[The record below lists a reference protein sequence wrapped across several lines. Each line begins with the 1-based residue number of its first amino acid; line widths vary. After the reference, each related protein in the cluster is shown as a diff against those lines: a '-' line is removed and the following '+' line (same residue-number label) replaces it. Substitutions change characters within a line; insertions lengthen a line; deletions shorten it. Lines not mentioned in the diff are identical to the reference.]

1 MIMNTWL
8 RYALVLSVLTA
19 SHLHARV
26 DVIDVTVKSSLIE
39 YRPDGMRSGEVGATH
54 LVGVPP
60 TGEVWIERVEAFT
73 ADGRAIAIGQS
84 DAWASIA
91 GEGMVRRQRVVELAF
106 APLLDGSEGVS
117 AERVVVELAYEDVSL
132 EAGEKVHRF
141 PYSHAE
147 SFYRQIVSNYEQA
160 ANWRVPRVR
169 RPSAKSAQ
177 LAGRWLRIIVGESG
191 MFRLTGEDLKRAGIV
206 LDEVDPQTLRLF
218 YGGGEALSEKV
229 VQPPSAWKEMG
240 LVVED
245 GDDGRFD
252 PADYVLFYGET
263 AQRWE
268 YESEE
273 AGYVWR
279 ENLYTDDNTYWL
291 GFSGGIQGKRQTR
304 RSGALSRKALPKPD
318 HYRVYTH
325 SEEEQFIL
333 YQTYGIK
340 SGYTWYGEDFRGN
353 ARNFRVLV
361 KDPVDSPV
369 EIRLGFIGIGGN
381 QSKFNVRWNGTQVGD
396 VSFDIPRPVQ
406 RALQSEGGPVEG
418 LNELGLFH
426 SGDPARFDWYELEY
440 DRGFTAER
448 NRLSFFS
455 PVVNTAAEYELTGFA
470 EEVPRIFEVSE
481 TLVEIED
488 FVYEPDRG
496 RVVFQDESLE
506 TPGHYVVGG
515 TTSWLSPKRIVEDRP
530 SALIS
535 GNNAADYVI
544 IYHRDFEDA
553 ATRLAA
559 WRASDDQWG
568 PPPTV
573 LPVDVQDVY
582 DEFSGGML
590 DPAALRNFL
599 SYAESNWQRP
609 PMFVLLM
616 GDGSYD
622 YKNNSKTSTGNWIPP
637 YQDGDSTYD
646 EWYTYL
652 LGDDELPDMAIGRI
666 PVQSA
671 VEAGD
676 IVNKIIAY
684 DNEPE
689 PGLWQSRVLLVA
701 DDVVNPDR
709 PLDVETFFLTDSEY
723 MARSTFP
730 KGINVDKLYLGQFP
744 FEGRNKPRARDEFI
758 RRYNEGSLILTYLG
772 HGNPDV
778 LAHEQMFRVS
788 RDLSEIANG
797 RRLPFFYT
805 AASQVGVFDDP
816 VKTSMPEEL
825 LKLSDGGVIGM
836 ISATRVGF
844 HLSNVLL
851 SAAFHRQMYRS
862 ERDGVPVGL
871 ALLEAKQIAR
881 QDLNASDLVGI
892 RNMRRY
898 SLFGDPLQRLA
909 LPRYQVELEI
919 DKPMSALGV
928 VEVSG
933 HVLDENGQR
942 AEEYNGHAWLQAFD
956 SGEMSLIDGLRYR
969 QVGAY
974 IFRGKYKVVGGR
986 FSGQFRVP
994 KDISY
999 GGIEGRISAY
1009 AWSDEA
1015 PTAYGALEDLL
1026 IAGTAPDV
1034 ESDTEGPQIRIGF
1047 EGVEVFNSGDRIAGQ
1062 PVFRIAISDPSG
1074 INITGETGH
1083 DIELSIDDET
1093 YTLTNLFNVLNGDYR
1108 EGVVTF
1114 SPPELELGEHT
1125 IRLKAWDTFNNSS
1138 RIEAVFEL
1146 VEMGEKPIQNTLFY
1160 PNPLRNQSGYFT
1172 YDLTETAQNVRI
1184 KIFALSGR
1192 LVSEVMGSGN
1202 EGYNQILWEAPADL
1216 ANGSYLYQVEAER
1229 VVGGAIE
1236 QTAILQLAR

>member
-1 MIMNTWL
+1 MKTWL
-8 RYALVLSVLTA
+8 RFVLVLTVLIA
-19 SHLHARV
+19 GQLHARV
-26 DVIDVTVKSSLIE
+26 DIIGASTRSSRIE
-39 YRPDGMRSGEVGATH
+39 YHPDGMRSGEVGATH

-60 TGEVWIERVEAFT
+60 TGDVWIESVEAF
-73 ADGRAIAIGQS
+73 ASDGRAIAIGQS
-84 DAWASIA
+84 DDWVSIV
-91 GEGMVRRQRVVELAF
+91 GEGMARRQRVVELAF
-106 APLLDGSEGVS
+106 APLIDREEGVS
-117 AERVVVELAYEDVSL
+117 AERVIVELGYEDV
-132 EAGEKVHRF
+132 APRGRWKDDRF
-141 PYSHAE
+141 QDAHAE

-160 ANWRVPRVR
+160 SEWRVPRLR
-169 RPSAKSAQ
+169 RPLAKPAQ
-177 LAGRWLRIIVGESG
+177 FAGRWLRITVGESG
-191 MFRLTGEDLKRAGIV
+191 MFRVTGEDLQEAGV
-206 LDEVDPQTLRLF
+206 ALDDVDPQTLRLL
-218 YGGGEALSEKV
+218 YGGGEALPEKGI
-229 VQPPSAWKEMG
+229 QPPSAWKEMG

-245 GDDGRFD
+245 GGDGRFD
-252 PADYVLFYGET
+252 PADYVLFYGES

-268 YESEE
+268 YDGEESD
-273 AGYVWR
+273 YVWR
-279 ENLYTDDNTYWL
+279 GNLYTDDNAYWL
-291 GFSGGIQGKRQTR
+291 GFAGGIQGKRQAQ
-304 RSGALSRKALPKPD
+304 RSGALSRTATQKPE
-318 HYRVYTH
+318 HYRVYIH

-361 KDPVDSPV
+361 NDPVDRPV
-369 EIRLGFIGIGGN
+369 DIRLGFIGIGGN
-381 QSKFNVRWNGTQVGD
+381 TSRFNVRWNGARVGNI
-396 VSFDIPRPVQ
+396 SFDSPRPVK
-406 RALQSEGGPVEG
+406 RALQSEEGPVEG

-440 DRGFTAER
+440 DRSFTAER
-448 NRLSFFS
+448 NRLSFLS
-455 PVVNTAAEYELTGFA
+455 PVVNEAAQYELTGFT
-470 EEVPRIFEVSE
+470 EEIPRIFEVSD
-481 TLVEIED
+481 TLVEIEE
-488 FVYEPDRG
+488 FLYETDGG
-496 RVVFQDESLE
+496 RVVFQDDPLAV
-506 TPGHYVVGG
+506 PGRYEIGG
-515 TTSWLSPKRIVEDRP
+515 ASSWLRPKRIVEDRL
-530 SALIS
+530 SSLVS

-544 IYHRDFEDA
+544 IYHGDFEDA

-559 WRASDDQWG
+559 WRTADDRWG
-568 PPPTV
+568 PPPRV
-573 LPVDVQDVY
+573 LSVDVQDIY

-599 SYAESNWQRP
+599 GYAESNWQRP
-609 PMFVLLM
+609 PMFVLLL

-671 VEAGD
+671 TEANN
-676 IVNKIIAY
+676 IVDKIIAY
-684 DNEPE
+684 DSEPE

-701 DDVVNPDR
+701 DDIVNPDR
-709 PLDVETFFLTDSEY
+709 PLDAETFFLTDSEY

-730 KGINVDKLYLGQFP
+730 KGINIDKLYLGQFP

-758 RRYNEGSLILTYLG
+758 RRYNEGALILTYIG

-788 RDLSEIANG
+788 RDLGEIANG
-797 RRLPFFYT
+797 SRLPFFYT

-844 HLSNVLL
+844 HLSNILL

-862 ERDGVPVGL
+862 GREGVPVGL
-871 ALLEAKQIAR
+871 ALMEAKQIAR
-881 QDLNASDLVGI
+881 QDLNDGDMVGI

-933 HVLDENGQR
+933 AVLDENGEL

-956 SGEMSLIDGLRYR
+956 SGEVSLLDGLRYR

-974 IFRGKYKVVGGR
+974 IFRGKYEVVKGR

-999 GGIEGRISAY
+999 GGVEGRISAY

-1026 IAGTAPDV
+1026 IAGTASDV
-1034 ESDTEGPQIRIGF
+1034 ESDTEGPRIRIGF
-1047 EGVEVFNSGDRIAGQ
+1047 EGFEEFSSGDRIVGQ
-1062 PVFRIAISDPSG
+1062 PALRIVISDPSG

-1083 DIELSIDDET
+1083 DIELSIDGDT
-1093 YTLTNLFNVLNGDYR
+1093 YTLTDLFNVLDGDYR

-1114 SPPELELGEHT
+1114 SPPALEPGEHT

-1138 RIEAVFEL
+1138 RAEAVFEL
-1146 VEMGEKPIQNTLFY
+1146 VEKRANPVQNVLFY
-1160 PNPLRNQSGYFT
+1160 PNPLVDQSGYFT
-1172 YDLTETAQNVRI
+1172 YDLTEAAQDVRI
-1184 KIFALSGR
+1184 KIFGLSGR
-1192 LVSEVMGSGN
+1192 FVAEVMGSGN
-1202 EGYNQILWEAPADL
+1202 EGYNQIFWEAPADL
-1216 ANGSYLYQVEAER
+1216 ANGTYLYKIEAER
-1229 VVGGAIE
+1229 IEGGDIE
-1236 QTAILQLAR
+1236 QTAVLQLAR